1 MLLTTSKKYR
11 QSTHAEQGKYTR
23 ASRGPRPARPPGSSN
38 AELIK
43 RALLLPRF
51 FSPPPDFPHLHRL
64 FAVTYSEDHGSI
76 RTKTALA
83 DGARVCSDAH
93 EAAARGERVHADRV
107 CVWRWGGLGYVWHAI
122 TRMPRKAVRAEQ
134 LPRVR

>member
-1 MLLTTSKKYR
+1 MLPTTSKKYR
-11 QSTHAEQGKYTR
+11 QSTHAEQEKYTR
-23 ASRGPRPARPPGSSN
+23 ASRGRVQRAHQDSPN

-51 FSPPPDFPHLHRL
+51 LPPPPDLPHLHCL
-64 FAVTYSEDHGSI
+64 FAVTYGEDHGSI

-83 DGARVCSDAH
+83 DSARVCSDAH

-107 CVWRWGGLGYVWHAI
+107 CVWRWSGLGYVWHAL
-122 TRMPRKAVRAEQ
+122 TRIPRKAMGAEQ